1 MKQTEKNKKSRTL
14 ILSQAFLEFA
24 EHGYAAGSMNSICA
38 GGKISKG
45 LLYHYYPNKDALYL
59 ACIEKCFDEMTAY
72 LRDRIDLSGFTIKE
86 YFDMRLSFF
95 RSNPQHQKLFFDAVM
110 YPQPHLNCEIQR
122 RRTEFN
128 NLNHRLLSAILQKE
142 TLADHITIE
151 EAVLQ
156 LDSFVD
162 FFGVQMRMESDQ
174 ELERHAM
181 ALLQTMLYGIIAR
194 V

>member
-1 MKQTEKNKKSRTL
+1 M
-14 ILSQAFLEFA
+14 
-24 EHGYAAGSMNSICA
+24 
-38 GGKISKG
+38 
-45 LLYHYYPNKDALYL
+45 
-59 ACIEKCFDEMTAY
+59 FDEMTAY

-194 V
+194 A